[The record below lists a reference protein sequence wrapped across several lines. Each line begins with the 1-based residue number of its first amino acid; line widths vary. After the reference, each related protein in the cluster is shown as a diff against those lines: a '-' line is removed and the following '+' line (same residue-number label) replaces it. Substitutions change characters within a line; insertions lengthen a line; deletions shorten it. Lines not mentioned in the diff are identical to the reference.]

1 MTKSPN
7 INDYGLII
15 RANKMQRRDFLLGL
29 AAFIALLPSKVLAAL
44 WNKAAFESVLLND
57 ASRHLDINA
66 EIPSADIQI
75 IAPDRAENGAIVQV
89 EVKSNIVNT
98 EAIAIFVEK
107 NPTPLIA
114 NFMFSNGAEP
124 YVVTRIKMAETSDI
138 KIVVKVG
145 GRYFTNAKNV
155 VVLENGC
162 G

>member
-1 MTKSPN
+1 M
-7 INDYGLII
+7 
-15 RANKMQRRDFLLGL
+15 RRRDFLLGL
-29 AAFIALLPSKVLAAL
+29 ATFAALLPAKVFAAL
-44 WNKAAFESVLLND
+44 WNKAAFESVQLTD
-57 ASRHLDINA
+57 AARNLSINA

-89 EVKSNIVNT
+89 EVKSNIPNT
-98 EAIAIFVEK
+98 EAIAIFAEK

-124 YVVTRIKMAETSDI
+124 FIVTRIKMAETSDI
-138 KIVVKVG
+138 KVVVKVG
-145 GRYFTNAKNV
+145 KQYFSNVKNI

>member
-1 MTKSPN
+1 
-7 INDYGLII
+7 
-15 RANKMQRRDFLLGL
+15 MQRRDFLLGV
-29 AAFIALLPSKVLAAL
+29 AALIALLPAKVLAAL
-44 WNKAAFESVLLND
+44 WNKAAFESVRLND
-57 ASRHLDINA
+57 ASRQLDIDA
-66 EIPSADIQI
+66 EIPSTDIQI

-89 EVKSNIVNT
+89 EVKSGIVNT

-114 NFMFSNGAEP
+114 NFIFSNGAEP

-138 KIVVKVG
+138 KIVVKAG
-145 GRYFTNAKNV
+145 DRYFTNAKNV